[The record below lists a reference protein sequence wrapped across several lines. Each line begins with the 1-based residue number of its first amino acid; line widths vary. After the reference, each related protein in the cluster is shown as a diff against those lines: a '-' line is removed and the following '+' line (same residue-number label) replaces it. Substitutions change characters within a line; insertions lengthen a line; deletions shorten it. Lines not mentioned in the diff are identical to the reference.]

1 MKTETNQEQVQQV
14 APKAKTPKVKTIG
27 PKAKNEQPEFQD
39 EMQEEN
45 DGLFR
50 SSLTAE
56 DAQLMQQV
64 SENNNKS
71 GMSLLDLEM
80 QKKQLKIQ
88 LEKTNAEIEKLTE
101 TTEESQKAVM
111 ELIKKYHTIT
121 ETKNDFNNELDF
133 KGFDPQS
140 GEIVF
145 GIKS

>member
-1 MKTETNQEQVQQV
+1 MKTETNQEQV
-14 APKAKTPKVKTIG
+14 KKTSPKVKNLKTKTMG
-27 PKAKNEQPEFQD
+27 PNEQPGVNTEQD
-39 EMQEEN
+39 
-45 DGLFR
+45 GIFR
-50 SSLTAE
+50 SSLTEE

-88 LEKTNAEIEKLTE
+88 LEKTNAEIEKITE
-101 TTEESQKAVM
+101 TTEESQKSVM

-145 GIKS
+145 VLR